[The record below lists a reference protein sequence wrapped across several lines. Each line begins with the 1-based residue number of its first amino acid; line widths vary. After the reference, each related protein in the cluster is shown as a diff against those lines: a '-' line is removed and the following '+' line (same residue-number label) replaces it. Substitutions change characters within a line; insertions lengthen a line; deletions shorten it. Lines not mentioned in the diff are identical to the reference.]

1 MVNQPV
7 LLEDQDVRISC
18 NMGVALYPRDGD
30 NADVL
35 MIKADAAMYQAPDM
49 GRNNCQFYL

>member
-35 MIKADAAMYQAPDM
+35 LIKADAAMYQAPDM